1 MSALNLSLPARP
13 PRGIKLAW
21 AAWRFPET
29 NMAEIAAKL
38 VPEIPEV
45 SCTPFWFALAYAYDI
60 LLIFF

>member
-1 MSALNLSLPARP
+1 VDQASL
-13 PRGIKLAW
+13 G
-21 AAWRFPET
+21 AWRFLVT

-45 SCTPFWFALAYAYDI
+45 SCAPFWFALAYAYDI